1 MDNLLKWA
9 NKYSMLEDDIRTA
22 TQQVLVTSRPTRNK
36 STGNSKPSSQLKQ
49 TGKGQDRQPQP
60 SQAGLTPLTIPYDK
74 LLAKIQDPFD
84 FRWPKPIKTNP
95 MKQDRSRK
103 CAYHKNHGHTMK
115 QCRSLHYLV
124 ERLIRSRHLE
134 QYIHSDGKCRETTR
148 NPNDQ
153 VPMDSAA
160 LRVVISYIHG
170 GLLMKNTIP
179 SGKDKDCS
187 GQHPLGSRSVL
198 FNTVCQEVRARWT
211 TQSPFLQ

>member
-1 MDNLLKWA
+1 
-9 NKYSMLEDDIRTA
+9 
-22 TQQVLVTSRPTRNK
+22 
-36 STGNSKPSSQLKQ
+36 
-49 TGKGQDRQPQP
+49 
-60 SQAGLTPLTIPYDK
+60 
-74 LLAKIQDPFD
+74 
-84 FRWPKPIKTNP
+84 

-160 LRVVISYIHG
+160 LRVGAGQFYLTRFAKRYAHG
-170 GLLMKNTIP
+170 GRHNHLSSSRSELGNSTDLLQMSTYGQMGLLSSILENPGRILFEFNRVSITSLGDVVLLVQAGPVTQNVQFSMVEDLFPLNTIMGRTWLHGMKVIP
-179 SGKDKDCS
+179 SHIIK
-187 GQHPLGSRSVL
+187 
-198 FNTVCQEVRARWT
+198 
-211 TQSPFLQ
+211 